1 MMLFR
6 SVIYVNAGYA
16 REGGGV
22 RGGKPNDFS
31 KVYIKRKLYILSC
44 LHLSLS
50 TIKSTQRLSSE
61 GSR

>member
-44 LHLSLS
+44 LHFDN
-50 TIKSTQRLSSE
+50 QVHAE
-61 GSR
+61 NFV